1 MQAKTDGAREVTSS
15 ILKVSRDEASERLE
29 LEFELD
35 FFARLSIAE
44 RFDLMFRKSREMAE
58 QLRAHGHG
66 GPAPM
71 LKRA

>member
-1 MQAKTDGAREVTSS
+1 MTAKTGGAQEATDS
-15 ILKVSRDEASERLE
+15 ILKVSRDEDSETLE
-29 LEFELD
+29 LEFELN
-35 FFARLSIAE
+35 FFARLSTAE

-58 QLRAHGHG
+58 QLRAHGYG